1 MKAKATFMNF
11 KVSLVHKSTSPI
23 NYYKKVHY
31 MYKQTYKKLNIQ
43 RLLEVKLK
51 DSTREVV
58 SYAESE
64 T

>member
-1 MKAKATFMNF
+1 
-11 KVSLVHKSTSPI
+11 
-23 NYYKKVHY
+23 

-43 RLLEVKLK
+43 RLLVVKLK
-51 DSTREVV
+51 DSTIEVV

>member
-1 MKAKATFMNF
+1 
-11 KVSLVHKSTSPI
+11 
-23 NYYKKVHY
+23 

-43 RLLEVKLK
+43 RLLVVKLK

-58 SYAESE
+58 SYTESE